1 MKSGIFLGNIHIS
14 RSENQLYLEFQNPN
28 GYMLYTVLN
37 IKELS
42 TTFIWF
48 ILTDSV
54 FELVK
59 TGHNQNCSRIPD
71 CAETSTLNSHN
82 SQLIT
87 DNNVILE
94 ALERYESLLVPRK
107 IW

>member
-1 MKSGIFLGNIHIS
+1 
-14 RSENQLYLEFQNPN
+14 
-28 GYMLYTVLN
+28 MLYTVGK

-42 TTFIWF
+42 TTFIWT

-54 FELVK
+54 VELVK
-59 TGHNQNCSRIPD
+59 TEHNQNCSRIPD

-87 DNNVILE
+87 DNSVILE

-107 IW
+107 I